1 MELKVSHD
9 TVSINEVIFEGS
21 AEQPVDLDINLPDY
35 CPDISRILKCRLMP
49 AVSVRQITGDRL
61 QVEGKTQVS
70 ILYVDD
76 TNPAGS
82 NAWSSLF
89 PFPRALPCK
98 GRLRT
103 RPSSATP

>member
-61 QVEGKTQVS
+61 QVEGKTQVV

-76 TNPAGS
+76 TNRAGPVHGTVPS
-82 NAWSSLF
+82 PS
-89 PFPRALPCK
+89 PKALPCRE
-98 GRLRT
+98 RLRT
-103 RPSSATP
+103 QLSSPAP